1 MGFLEFYKKGQGSIG
16 RLLALISG
24 GLLILWGGHSLWV
37 TLQGSEFFATTLRFH
52 VPHVGLEINL
62 GLVTAVLVVVVAWA
76 ALAWFLNRARSVD
89 LLVETESEMRKVS
102 WPSRQEAW
110 NSSIIVVVTVLVMMG
125 LLFMYDVVLNF
136 FLNVL
141 FAGGGA

>member
-76 ALAWFLNRARSVD
+76 ALAWFLNRARAVD